1 MTNSARS
8 LILFNTSLDNT
19 QTVTNFWLTVHV
31 SLGEELWVV
40 VVRWAK
46 KMTVNEEKRESEHV
60 QGKSVIVELH

>member
-1 MTNSARS
+1 M
-8 LILFNTSLDNT
+8 
-19 QTVTNFWLTVHV
+19 VHV

-46 KMTVNEEKRESEHV
+46 KMTVNEEKHESEHV